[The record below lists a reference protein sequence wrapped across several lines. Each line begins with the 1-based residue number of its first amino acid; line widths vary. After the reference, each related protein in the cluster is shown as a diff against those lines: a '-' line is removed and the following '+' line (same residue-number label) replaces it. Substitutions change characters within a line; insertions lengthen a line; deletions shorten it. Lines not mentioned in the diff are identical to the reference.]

1 MQLLTLM
8 CTCISSGLGMISDG
22 IVSGILHVDS
32 SKSFIVAFFT
42 FCLWATSMFSNRF
55 IHVAPPPTIRLLQHQ
70 FALMWCP
77 STYPLRSKKACLL
90 SKLFFF
96 CKKTF
101 MFHFSFE
108 LSFSKNACLMISW
121 LLITMP
127 YISFFAI
134 KIEKHQTLV
143 HRNLILFGLGHGLS
157 RKLSRTHTHRT
168 STGREHHR
176 GCAQGGTNSWE
187 L

>member
-1 MQLLTLM
+1 MSYDFMTFDYNA
-8 CTCISSGLGMISDG
+8 I
-22 IVSGILHVDS
+22 H
-32 SKSFIVAFFT
+32 FI
-42 FCLWATSMFSNRF
+42 
-55 IHVAPPPTIRLLQHQ
+55 
-70 FALMWCP
+70 
-77 STYPLRSKKACLL
+77 
-90 SKLFFF
+90 
-96 CKKTF
+96 
-101 MFHFSFE
+101 
-108 LSFSKNACLMISW
+108 
-121 LLITMP
+121 
-127 YISFFAI
+127 FAI